1 MNTEIDTEP
10 DLEVKSNNV
19 ITRVWNLGNRIKLPV
34 QFASPEL
41 CLVEFPDQSRA
52 WKLTQ
57 LVTPERN
64 VDLEIEE
71 LKPLTITPSFYD
83 FDSKDRMPSLDEE
96 AAVEEIELNAR
107 EILRYYGA
115 YGTLV

>member
-1 MNTEIDTEP
+1 MRNEIDTEP

-19 ITRVWNLGNRIKLPV
+19 ITRVWDLGNRIKLPV

-41 CLVEFPDQSRA
+41 CMIEFPDQSRA

-71 LKPLTITPSFYD
+71 LKPLMITPSFYD
-83 FDSKDRMPSLDEE
+83 FDGKDRMPSLDEE
-96 AAVEEIELNAR
+96 AAVEQITLNVC

>member
-1 MNTEIDTEP
+1 MQSEISTEP

-19 ITRVWNLGNRIKLPV
+19 ITRVWNLGSRIKLPV

-41 CLVEFPDQSRA
+41 CMVEFPDQSRA

-71 LKPLTITPSFYD
+71 LKPLTITPSFYG
-83 FDSKDRMPSLDEE
+83 FAGKDRMPSLDEE
-96 AAVEEIELNAR
+96 AAVDQIMLNVC